1 MRRFSLSVLV
11 SALVLGACGDPNFLN
26 PPTSDNAIISAR
38 LWAIQGTAIG
48 LPSAWSVPLRTR
60 IRLDQSPN
68 FDFAFD
74 ITPGGTPILLPRG
87 AFGLLEP
94 TGNPGL
100 LPTPK
105 EWDEITVAVLN
116 GYLTSDTIPI
126 TVGDRFYVRSSATG
140 ICFNSS
146 PLYAKLQI
154 LEIDLTDRS
163 VLYRILTNANCG
175 YKSLELGLP
184 TK

>member
-1 MRRFSLSVLV
+1 MV
-11 SALVLGACGDPNFLN
+11 SALLLSACGDPNFLN
-26 PPTSDNAIISAR
+26 PPTSENVIISAR
-38 LWAIQGTAIG
+38 LWAIQGTPIN
-48 LPSAWSVPLRTR
+48 LPSAWSVPSRIR

-74 ITPGGTPILLPRG
+74 IDPSGRPVLLPRG

-126 TVGDRFYVRSSATG
+126 TTGDRLYVRSASSG

-146 PLYAKLQI
+146 PLYAKMQVM
-154 LEIDLTDRS
+154 EIDLADRS
-163 VLYRILTNANCG
+163 VLFRILTDANCG
-175 YKSLELGLP
+175 YKGLELGLP

>member
-1 MRRFSLSVLV
+1 MRRILLAVLV
-11 SALVLGACGDPNFLN
+11 SAPLVGACSDPNFLN
-26 PPTSDNAIISAR
+26 PPTSENIIISAR
-38 LWAIQGTAIG
+38 LWAIQGTPIN

-74 ITPGGTPILLPRG
+74 INPAGQPVLLPRG

-105 EWDEITVAVLN
+105 EWDEITLAVLN

-126 TVGDRFYVRSSATG
+126 ATGDRLYVRSSSTG
-140 ICFNSS
+140 ICFNSA
-146 PLYAKLQI
+146 PLYAKMQI

-163 VLYRILTNANCG
+163 VLYRILTDANCG
-175 YKSLELGLP
+175 YKGLELGLP